1 MVTTRMPAVRA
12 HPITSASNPRLKE
25 IRRALRAGS
34 LTRDGLCV
42 IEGWRLI
49 GEALHSGLAIEA
61 VYASEPPPFA
71 LAFHEVPDR
80 ALGAIA
86 TTETSPRAIA
96 LVRPPEFRPDQVFRS
111 PALAV
116 LLDGIQNPGN
126 AGTILRTAEAF
137 SATGAVLLAGTV
149 SRWNPKLLRAASGS
163 AFRLPVVAG
172 PVEVPVRM
180 FAADPH
186 RGAPPWEVDF
196 RQPCA
201 IAVGSEA
208 RGLSAELRAKAVPVR
223 IPTAAVESLNAAVAA
238 SILLYE
244 AAKQRGT
251 V

>member
-1 MVTTRMPAVRA
+1 MPAARA
-12 HPITSASNPRLKE
+12 PRITSASNPRMKE
-25 IRRALRAGS
+25 IRRALRSAS
-34 LTRDGLCV
+34 LTSDGLLA

-49 GEALHSGLAIEA
+49 GEAMRSGLRVATT
-61 VYASEPPPFA
+61 YASEPPPFP
-71 LAFHEVPDR
+71 LPYQDIPDR
-80 ALGAIA
+80 ALAALA

-96 LVRPPEFRPDQVFRS
+96 LVEPPAFSEQDVFRA

-116 LLDGIQNPGN
+116 LLDGIQDPGN
-126 AGTILRTAEAF
+126 AGTVLRTAEAF
-137 SATGAVLLAGTV
+137 GASGAVLLPGTV

-172 PVEVPVRM
+172 EVAVPVPI
-180 FAADPH
+180 FAADAH
-186 RGAPPWEVDF
+186 QGAPPWETDF

-208 RGLSAELRAKAVPVR
+208 RGVSPGVLAVARRVR
-223 IPTAAVESLNAAVAA
+223 IPTAKVESLNAAVAA

-244 AAKQRGT
+244 AARQRGT

>member
-1 MVTTRMPAVRA
+1 MPAARA

-25 IRRALRAGS
+25 IRRALHSGS
-34 LTRDGLCV
+34 LTRDGLCA

-49 GEALHSGLAIEA
+49 GEARKSGLAIEA
-61 VYASEPPPFA
+61 VYGSEPPPFDVP
-71 LAFHEVPDR
+71 FQEVPDQ

-96 LVRPPEFRPDQVFRS
+96 LVRPPEFQPHQVFRV

-116 LLDGIQNPGN
+116 LLDGIQDPGN
-126 AGTILRTAEAF
+126 AGTLLRTAEAF
-137 SATGAVLLAGTV
+137 SATGAVLLPGTV

-163 AFRLPVVAG
+163 AFRLPVIAG
-172 PVEVPVRM
+172 QVEIPVRIL
-180 FAADPH
+180 AADPH
-186 RGAPPWEVDF
+186 RGALPWEVDF

-208 RGLSAELRAKAVPVR
+208 RGVSTALLAQASLVR
-223 IPTAAVESLNAAVAA
+223 IPTSAVESLNAAVAA